1 MGSKLFYIQPTIATK
16 VLILLLFALT
26 LINVQGV
33 CAHKNEGFYLMHCNL
48 ADSAFS
54 AGNVQQCQKEI
65 TLMTRRAGNDND
77 NAGWAFIAS
86 RIASYAYAS
95 NMVDIGM
102 DLEQE
107 AMRLWQNEKGYEI
120 NYITSALTIG
130 HYAFITGNAP
140 LLHQI
145 DKSLRHVL
153 HTPSSNPNI
162 SQNLALRINN
172 FQVFHALFHQDSIKA
187 YNTLQIGKEYL
198 SQKNDYPIEDQLG
211 HWAACAG
218 YAHIITDDLNKTI
231 HYLMVCD
238 TLIQNAQELKE
249 QTYLTLLNHR
259 NLAKFYALNH
269 DYSHSIYHYQ
279 QVALL
284 QEESHFDSNA
294 HHFNTVRV
302 HFQQSLNQYL
312 SNQKSLAIQ
321 RFLLLGIIIAVIFVL
336 YMIRRTLK
344 ANKRLV
350 KVYNT
355 LFQKEAEA
363 KASLQ
368 AKSVFIANMS
378 HEVRTPLN
386 SIVGFSDMLAQED
399 IDNELREE
407 GVKLIQHNAGLLMK
421 LINDMI
427 DMSNFTQNEIKL
439 QISPCEV
446 VQLSQQVLQSMR
458 KINQTNIDIRWKSQL
473 DTLTI
478 ETDSTRLQQVLINL
492 MTNAI
497 KFTKKG
503 HIVLDLCM
511 LNEHEVQFSISDTG
525 IGIPLEKQ
533 KDVFKRF
540 EKVNEF
546 SQGTGLG
553 LSICLLIVEKM
564 GGRIYIDPNYTQG
577 SRFVFTHPL
586 RHKYHDAK

>member
-1 MGSKLFYIQPTIATK
+1 MGSKPFYIQSTIATK

-26 LINVQGV
+26 LINVQCV
-33 CAHKNEGFYLMHCNL
+33 CAHKNEGFYLIHCNV
-48 ADSAFS
+48 ADSAFR

-65 TLMTRRAGNDND
+65 TMMTRRAGNDND

-86 RIASYAYAS
+86 HIASYAYAS

-107 AMRLWQNEKGYEI
+107 AMHLWKDEKGYEI

-140 LLHQI
+140 LLHRI

-153 HTPSSNPNI
+153 NTHQNI
-162 SQNLALRINN
+162 SQDLSLRINN
-172 FQVFHALFHQDSIKA
+172 FQAFHALFHQDSIKA
-187 YNTLQIGKEYL
+187 YNTLQMGKEYM
-198 SQKNDYPIEDQLG
+198 SHKNDYPIEDQLG

-218 YAHIITDDLNKTI
+218 YAHNITHDLDKTI

-249 QTYLTLLNHR
+249 QTYLKLLNHR

-269 DYSHSIYHYQ
+269 DYPHSIYHYQ
-279 QVALL
+279 KVASL

-427 DMSNFTQNEIKL
+427 DMSDFTQNEIKL

-478 ETDSTRLQQVLINL
+478 ETDSARLQQVLINL

-497 KFTKKG
+497 KFTQKG
-503 HIVLDLCM
+503 YIELELSM
-511 LNEHEVQFSISDTG
+511 LNETEAHFSVTDTG
-525 IGIPLEKQ
+525 IGIPVEKQ
-533 KDVFKRF
+533 KSVFKRF

-553 LSICLLIVEKM
+553 LSICRLIVEKM